1 MDKLVKWD
9 STTLKDK
16 LDKIDEEVE
25 GEVYDGFYRSRLR
38 VLIGIWDKGEAVAVV
53 FRGVETTPSYRE
65 LERLTGRGDD
75 ALKKWH
81 NEFLKYPDKKT
92 YIKEVAEPR
101 AEAWTTKALGNGA
114 LVSKFTGDNEWA
126 TPSKYIESS
135 RLVMGSIDLDP
146 ASNDYA
152 QETVKATKYYS
163 SDEDGLAKKW
173 GGNIFL
179 NPPYAARLIDKFVDK
194 LHQDIDS
201 INQFIL
207 LTNNN
212 TDTNWFLTAAVISDL
227 ICFTKGRINFHKP
240 EGEYSSPTNGQTFF
254 YKGENTK
261 GFISEFKK
269 YGIIME
275 IANE

>member
-1 MDKLVKWD
+1 MKKLVN
-9 STTLKDK
+9 SATLKDK
-16 LDKIDEEVE
+16 LDKIDEVVE

-38 VLIGIWDKGEAVAVV
+38 VLVGIWDKGEAVGKY
-53 FRGVETTPSYRE
+53 RGGKITYYQ
-65 LERLTGRGDD
+65 LEKETGRSHQS
-75 ALKKWH
+75 LKKWH
-81 NEFLKYPDKKT
+81 NEFLKCPDKKI

-126 TPSKYIESS
+126 TPSEFIESS

-163 SDEDGLAKKW
+163 GEDDGLTKKW

-179 NPPYAARLIDKFVDK
+179 NPPYAVREIDKFINK
-194 LHQDIDS
+194 LYEDRDN
-201 INQFIL
+201 INQFVL

-212 TDTNWFLTAAVISDL
+212 TDTNWFSTAVWLSDL
-227 ICFTKGRINFHKP
+227 VCFTKGRINLHKQD
-240 EGEYSSPTNGQTFF
+240 EISYPTNGQTFF

-261 GFISEFKK
+261 GFISEFNK
-269 YGIIME
+269 YGIIMKVV
-275 IANE
+275 NE